1 MCNIGDDEF
10 MNLIII
16 IPRFSGYFSLN
27 ILSLAKKYFI
37 DIVTEYLQSWILH
50 LIYPFK

>member
-1 MCNIGDDEF
+1 MCNIGDDEL

-27 ILSLAKKYFI
+27 ILSLAKKYF
-37 DIVTEYLQSWILH
+37 DTEYLQSWILH
-50 LIYPFK
+50 LIYHFK